1 MVQPD
6 PGPKKHNLGST
17 TMSPAI
23 TPYDPVC
30 RVKLVEKAL
39 PANEAD
45 QIRSQD
51 NLKRS
56 LQISAGLYGVYR
68 YAIFS
73 I

>member
-1 MVQPD
+1 
-6 PGPKKHNLGST
+6 
-17 TMSPAI
+17 MSPAI